1 MVLNGIMTQQIS
13 LRLPENIL
21 KNANE
26 YAEVHGFG
34 SIQDFIR
41 EVLREKLFDEPNIS
55 EEESILV
62 QKLAEASNKKN
73 LYGTEEELF
82 KKLKRK

>member
-1 MVLNGIMTQQIS
+1 MTQQIN

-21 KNANE
+21 KTANE
-26 YAEVHGFG
+26 YAEEHGFG
-34 SIQDFIR
+34 SIQDFIK
-41 EVLREKLFDEPNIS
+41 ETLREKLYDEPQIT
-55 EEESILV
+55 EEELILV
-62 QKLAEASNKKN
+62 QKLAEVSKEKN